1 MSVRTRK
8 MKKEKLRKV
17 AHGKDYESLLSVFYR
32 YNMFDS
38 WEPNQFMEFVRLY
51 RYFPCDSTGS
61 AFVSSVQRD
70 REQFCLDDVSERLK
84 ALVRSKRFL
93 EKCGYYLPF
102 GTTNIMYIVDS
113 WNVMDLMKLVTF
125 CQKSR
130 DANSVLALIRSVQI
144 FGHKIRFQ
152 EVKAAMGMIKIQKI
166 MES

>member
-1 MSVRTRK
+1 

-38 WEPNQFMEFVRLY
+38 WEPKQFMEFVRLY
-51 RYFPCDSTGS
+51 HYFPCNATGS
-61 AFVSSVQRD
+61 AFVSSVQCD

-93 EKCGYYLPF
+93 EKCDDYMPF
-102 GTTNIMYIVDS
+102 GATNIMYIVDS
-113 WNVMDLMKLVTF
+113 WNVVDLMKLVTF
-125 CQKSR
+125 CQKGH
-130 DANSVLALIRSVQI
+130 DTNSVLALIRSVQI

-152 EVKAAMGMIKIQKI
+152 EVKVAMDMVKIQKI